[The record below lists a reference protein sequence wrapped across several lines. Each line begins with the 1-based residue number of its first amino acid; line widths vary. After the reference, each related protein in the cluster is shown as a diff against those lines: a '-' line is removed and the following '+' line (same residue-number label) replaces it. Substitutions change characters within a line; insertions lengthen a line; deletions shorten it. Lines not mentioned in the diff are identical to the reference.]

1 MATYLQGVTDY
12 IPEIQPFQPNLNFYK
27 GVLDTK
33 QAQYQAGY
41 DRISKIY
48 GQLLNS
54 PLTRDINIERREDFF
69 NNINNEIQKLSG
81 VDLSLRQNQDAAYQ
95 VFQPLINDQN
105 ILKDMAWTK
114 VLRDEYQKSESF
126 KNCTNEEKCGGKWWE
141 GGVQALNF
149 MRMDFANAS
158 DEEAMQ
164 MGNAYYTPY
173 VNVTDKAFKMAKDMG
188 FNVQSVTWSSDG
200 KYIVTTKGGQA
211 LVAPLNDY
219 FNSVL
224 GQDPKVQDY
233 YKTLA
238 YLDRKNFSYTN
249 VEKYGSEAA
258 AEKFYLNNKIEYI
271 NNLVN
276 QQKEQTENLLNGI
289 KTDKAIIEQN
299 KDLDP
304 ELNKNVYDYYLSLS
318 QDEEVLNQSLD
329 NTNNTG
335 GLVDRSTLLDA
346 DLNTLRDRVDQGMS
360 SILLQQD
367 LFNAAINYAKLN
379 NEVDIKAD
387 PYEEA
392 SFKHGLQMEEMKKKF
407 EYDLELKKYE
417 AAFDLI
423 TGKGGKGG
431 RDVGKR
437 LGSDSFMAG
446 SDWTPIEG
454 APGSTAKI
462 KNLFESA
469 GEALDKEAQS
479 YAGVR
484 GVYLFNYYNDLKTL
498 LDNPQT
504 SDAVKSK
511 AKQSFINSI
520 GGQAKYDEYVNKGY
534 IDKDF
539 NIANSAAFG
548 SIINNYADSDG
559 KLIERIKTEVNSLY
573 NTNILNSQR
582 KSDYDGMY
590 AMYDVNKQIYNADL
604 KNYQEGIKTVKTD
617 LINRIASDF
626 DNSKLES
633 EIADYK
639 KGTQNKRD
647 DYRAAVS
654 QSSEARSYEEWANSK
669 INNLESK
676 IANNNV
682 QRQYKQDAL
691 NALFDKNGKIV
702 DEETFVNTMYN
713 KYMDKTNAAERFRNR
728 TKGWDFLPLV
738 GGLAPAVIVR
748 GIRETQNFFTGKQD
762 KGELRDQYQNY
773 VKGFKDQYSSG
784 GLKAYPQGTH
794 RYANGSSTMVDFADI
809 NSEGLQSTITVIDNF
824 NKVKGKD
831 KVGAFL
837 GTEQG
842 NINKLGPADTFKE
855 NAALVILNDLET
867 AYQSSWDYD
876 DRERPIVKFSG
887 YNIAY
892 NDANQ
897 VAYTIELNEDYM
909 RKNMGTATNPGK
921 YWSYFENGNLKE
933 GHNIVT
939 VSMPRD
945 LADNYYNNITQET
958 IYDKMYNL
966 NIPINITNK
975 SISSEEPDYNFTI
988 KKNQFDQGLVTGYV
1002 NMYQP
1007 DATWRKSS
1015 LEEFGGGAS
1024 IFDPASGVALDLIV
1038 NKYKNEIGQAI
1049 TAMNINTYSRSSR
1062 RR

>member
-126 KNCTNEEKCGGKWWE
+126 KNCTNEEKCGGKWWD

-164 MGNAYYTPY
+164 MGNPYYTPY

-188 FNVQSVTWSSDG
+188 FNVQSVTWSPDG

-224 GQDPKVQDY
+224 GQDPNVQGY

-238 YLDRKNFSYTN
+238 YLDRKNFSYSN
-249 VEKYGSEAA
+249 VEKYGSESA

-276 QQKEQTENLLNGI
+276 QQKKQTENLLNGV

-367 LFNAAINYAKLN
+367 LFNAAINYAQLN

-387 PYEEA
+387 PYAEA
-392 SFKHGLQMEEMKKKF
+392 SFKHSLQMKEMEADYMYQK
-407 EYDLELKKYE
+407 DLYQYK
-417 AAFDLI
+417 AAIDMI
-423 TGKGGKGG
+423 SGKGGKG
-431 RDVGKR
+431 RN
-437 LGSDSFMAG
+437 LFSSP
-446 SDWTPIEG
+446 SDWEKVEG
-454 APGSTAKI
+454 TPGSTAN
-462 KNLFESA
+462 KNVYEA
-469 GEALDKEAQS
+469 ATEALDESEIGYNQS
-479 YAGVR
+479 RAD
-484 GVYLFNYYNDLKTL
+484 YLVKFYQKTKGL
-498 LDNPQT
+498 LDNPNT
-504 SDAVKSK
+504 SADIKNKVRGALTEAFGKDNVD
-511 AKQSFINSI
+511 QFI
-520 GGQAKYDEYVNKGY
+520 KKKY

-539 NIANSAAFG
+539 NITDPSSFNAAIIAFANQDG
-548 SIINNYADSDG
+548 QLMDRTKTQVEGLYNVRIIGNEEMSNYNQIAQMYDIN
-559 KLIERIKTEVNSLY
+559 KSLY
-573 NTNILNSQR
+573 DNDLKIYKENIQEVKNYILGTKTAKYNTEDLKKQLAGIEELLKNGSDSMGALIDASQA
-582 KSDYDGMY
+582 KSYLE
-590 AMYDVNKQIYNADL
+590 KQIAQNETEQDYQDNLFKALIDENTGKFRTENEFVSMMEREYKE
-604 KNYQEGIKTVKTD
+604 KN
-617 LINRIASDF
+617 
-626 DNSKLES
+626 
-633 EIADYK
+633 
-639 KGTQNKRD
+639 
-647 DYRAAVS
+647 
-654 QSSEARSYEEWANSK
+654 
-669 INNLESK
+669 
-676 IANNNV
+676 
-682 QRQYKQDAL
+682 
-691 NALFDKNGKIV
+691 NAL
-702 DEETFVNTMYN
+702 
-713 KYMDKTNAAERFRNR
+713 ERWQNR
-728 TKGWDFLPLV
+728 RSGWDLLGTLGPIPTAVV
-738 GGLAPAVIVR
+738 GVVEAV
-748 GIRETQNFFTGKQD
+748 RETQNFFTGKQD
-762 KGELRDQYQNY
+762 KGVLRDKYKEL
-773 VKGFKDQYSSG
+773 VKNVKKEFSSG
-784 GLKAYPQGTH
+784 RLKAFPQGTH
-794 RYANGSSTMVDFADI
+794 TYVNGLSTMVDFADI
-809 NSEGLQSTITVIDNF
+809 NSEGISSTISVINNF
-824 NKVKGKD
+824 NKIKD
-831 KVGAFL
+831 LDNVGAYL
-837 GTEQG
+837 GTDQSKISVLGKASKEKPALA
-842 NINKLGPADTFKE
+842 ILNKLE
-855 NAALVILNDLET
+855 NDFYI
-867 AYQSSWDYD
+867 DYD
-876 DRERPIVKFSG
+876 YEDKERPIFKFTG
-887 YNIAY
+887 YNVAF

-897 VAYTIELNEDYM
+897 VAYTIELSEEYM
-909 RKNMGTATNPGK
+909 RANKGTKNNPGEF
-921 YWSYFENGNLKE
+921 YDSFDGDGNLKPN
-933 GHNIVT
+933 HNIVT
-939 VSMPRD
+939 ISMPRD
-945 LADNYYNNITQET
+945 KADNYFNEMTKET
-958 IYDKMYNL
+958 VYDKMFNS
-966 NIPINITNK
+966 NIPINVSGSKINGK
-975 SISSEEPDYNFTI
+975 PEYNFTI
-988 KKNQFDQGLVTGYV
+988 QKNQFGQGQITGYISTY
-1002 NMYQP
+1002 NP
-1007 DATWRKSS
+1007 DGSWRDEP
-1015 LEEFGGGAS
+1015 LELYAPETT
-1024 IFDPASGVALDLIV
+1024 FDPTSSINIKAIV
-1038 NKYKNEIGQAI
+1038 NRYNQIG
-1049 TAMNINTYSRSSR
+1049 TAVTNMNLQTYHQTKKR
-1062 RR
+1062 

>member
-224 GQDPKVQDY
+224 GQDPNIQGY

-249 VEKYGSEAA
+249 VEKYGSESA

-392 SFKHGLQMEEMKKKF
+392 RFKHGLQMKEMEQNYLYQK
-407 EYDLELKKYE
+407 DLYQFKT
-417 AAFDLI
+417 AIDMI
-423 TGKGGKGG
+423 SGKGGKDG
-431 RDVGKR
+431 VGKK
-437 LGSDSFMAG
+437 LGGNSFITAT
-446 SDWTPIEG
+446 DWEVVEG
-454 APGSTAKI
+454 KPGATAT
-462 KNLFESA
+462 KNVFESA
-469 GEALDKEAQS
+469 TEVLDESAIGYNQS
-479 YAGVR
+479 RAA
-484 GVYLFNYYNDLKTL
+484 YLYNLYLKTKGL
-498 LDNPQT
+498 LDNPATNADTKTKVRGALTEVIGKDNVDQFIKNGYINENFDIT
-504 SDAVKSK
+504 NPSSFTAAITAFANQDNKLMDRAKTQVKSLNNVGIISNEEMSNYTGI
-511 AKQSFINSI
+511 AQM
-520 GGQAKYDEYVNKGY
+520 YDIHK
-534 IDKDF
+534 
-539 NIANSAAFG
+539 
-548 SIINNYADSDG
+548 
-559 KLIERIKTEVNSLY
+559 SLY
-573 NTNILNSQR
+573 
-582 KSDYDGMY
+582 D
-590 AMYDVNKQIYNADL
+590 
-604 KNYQEGIKTVKTD
+604 KNLETYKNNIKTVKTD

-713 KYMDKTNAAERFRNR
+713 KYIDKTNAAERFRNR

-738 GGLAPAVIVR
+738 GGLVPAVIVR

-762 KGELRDQYQNY
+762 KGELRDQYQDY

-784 GLKAYPQGTH
+784 RLKAFPQGTH
-794 RYANGSSTMVDFADI
+794 TSANGLSTMADYADFS
-809 NSEGLQSTITVIDNF
+809 SEGVASTISVINNF
-824 NKVKGKD
+824 NKVKD
-831 KVGAFL
+831 LDNVGAFL
-837 GTEQG
+837 GTDQSKISVLGKKSKEERPLII
-842 NINKLGPADTFKE
+842 INKL
-855 NAALVILNDLET
+855 LND
-867 AYQSSWDYD
+867 YYNDYD
-876 DRERPIVKFSG
+876 YKDNNRPIFKFTG
-887 YNIAY
+887 YDVAF

-897 VAYTIELNEDYM
+897 VAYTIELSENYM
-909 RKNMGTATNPGK
+909 RANQGTKTNPGEF
-921 YWSYFENGNLKE
+921 YNFFDTDGNLIPN
-933 GHNIVT
+933 GNIVT
-939 VSMPRD
+939 ISMPRD
-945 LADNYYNNITQET
+945 KADNYFNEMTKET
-958 IYDKMYNL
+958 VYDEMFKSG
-966 NIPINITNK
+966 IPINISGSKINDK
-975 SISSEEPDYNFTI
+975 PEYNFVI
-988 KKNQFDQGLVTGYV
+988 KKNQFGQGQITGSISTY
-1002 NMYQP
+1002 NP
-1007 DATWRKSS
+1007 DGTWREDPLELYAQETTFDLTSGIS
-1015 LEEFGGGAS
+1015 LDA
-1024 IFDPASGVALDLIV
+1024 IMRR
-1038 NKYKNEIGQAI
+1038 YKEIG
-1049 TAMNINTYSRSSR
+1049 TAVANMNLQTYYQR
-1062 RR
+1062 RKY